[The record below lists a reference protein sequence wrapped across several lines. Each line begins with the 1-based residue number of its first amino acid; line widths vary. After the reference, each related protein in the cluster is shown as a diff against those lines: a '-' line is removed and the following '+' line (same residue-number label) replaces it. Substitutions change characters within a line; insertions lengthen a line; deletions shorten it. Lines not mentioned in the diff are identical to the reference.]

1 MKNLALE
8 VYLKGKEWRDKV
20 LDRPSKWFLSI
31 GVSANQMSFFR
42 AFLAVP
48 MFFCVGRLVWVAVV
62 LLFANEI
69 LDAFD
74 GVMARISKKE
84 SLKGRVLDV
93 CIDNFYVVPLVLAL
107 IFFNMANGFWA
118 TVYILNVVVDYF
130 LNYLRF
136 GIEVGKYPFSF
147 SKYFVYLAL
156 FLFALGLGN
165 FFDPILLFWSV
176 VLVVLNVFAL
186 KEVYQNA
193 K

>member
-1 MKNLALE
+1 
-8 VYLKGKEWRDKV
+8 
-20 LDRPSKWFLSI
+20 
-31 GVSANQMSFFR
+31 
-42 AFLAVP
+42 
-48 MFFCVGRLVWVAVV
+48 VAVV